1 MLLLHSCAAR
11 LTALASD
18 NCLSV
23 ATITRYPHRRRR
35 DAASRHYVFSR
46 SVVFKNRF
54 SQFDT
59 CVVMPFRTIRCSWA
73 SRVKALQATKA
84 VSWRKQLQ
92 TKREEKKTYL
102 NLQEAHLRCGED
114 ETKNTERERKEK
126 ERGSA
131 VNGRLLGNNSATY
144 MQASLFMSI
153 PAASVRNEL
162 QLTRNIFIRL
172 CGGSFLFI

>member
-92 TKREEKKTYL
+92 KKREEKNYL
-102 NLQEAHLRCGED
+102 NLHEAHLRCGED
-114 ETKNTERERKEK
+114 ETRNTERERR
-126 ERGSA
+126 ERKRDA
-131 VNGRLLGNNSATY
+131 LLLMADYLGTTLPPICKHLSLW
-144 MQASLFMSI
+144 ASLLLLFVMSC
-153 PAASVRNEL
+153 S
-162 QLTRNIFIRL
+162 
-172 CGGSFLFI
+172 

>member
-92 TKREEKKTYL
+92 KKREEKNILKLTRSSSS
-102 NLQEAHLRCGED
+102 LRRGWD
-114 ETKNTERERKEK
+114 EKHREREERKRE
-126 ERGSA
+126 A
-131 VNGRLLGNNSATY
+131 LLLMADYLGTTLPPICKHLSLW
-144 MQASLFMSI
+144 ASLLLLFVMSC
-153 PAASVRNEL
+153 S
-162 QLTRNIFIRL
+162 
-172 CGGSFLFI
+172 